1 MFRLPPIQ
9 DPRMALFGLTMLSQ
23 KNPAMEQQLEMVAG
37 ILEATRN
44 SLSVIRGEM
53 HNFQTSMY
61 SLAAGPSDEFKTQPV
76 QVTEE
81 QYTTDIP
88 MNYTNPNYP
97 NPNPNYPLPTTQ
109 EQFQPVVE
117 TMNAKDQLER
127 FINANPE
134 NMKDFLDDLERLIRK
149 YRK

>member
-1 MFRLPPIQ
+1 MFRLPPID

-23 KNPAMEQQLEMVAG
+23 KNPAMEQHLEMVAG

-53 HNFQTSMY
+53 RNFQASMY
-61 SLAAGPSDEFKTQPV
+61 SLAAGTPPEFSTQPV
-76 QVTEE
+76 HATEE

-88 MNYTNPNYP
+88 LNYSNPNYS

-109 EQFQPVVE
+109 EEFPPVME
-117 TMNAKDQLER
+117 TMHVKDKLER
-127 FINANPE
+127 VIKAIPE